1 MANSI
6 RTDAMRRKQ
15 FLKKLQ
21 KRDNLKKIIK
31 DNNTDSFERY
41 TAQLKLQKLPRN
53 SSKIRIKKRC
63 ILTGRSHGIVGPF
76 NISRIKLRELVE
88 NGFIGGMKKAV
99 W

>member
-1 MANSI
+1 MANNM

-15 FLKKLQ
+15 FLK
-21 KRDNLKKIIK
+21 NLKKRSNLKEKIK
-31 DNNTDSFERY
+31 SQNTDSFERY

-76 NISRIKLRELVE
+76 NISRIKLRELIE
-88 NGFIGGMKKAV
+88 NGFISGMKKAV